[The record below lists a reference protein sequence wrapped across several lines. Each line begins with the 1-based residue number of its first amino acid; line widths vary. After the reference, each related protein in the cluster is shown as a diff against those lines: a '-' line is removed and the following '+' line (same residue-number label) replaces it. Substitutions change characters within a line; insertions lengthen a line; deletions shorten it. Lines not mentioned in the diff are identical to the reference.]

1 MKKILQT
8 MNAIIVSVWHD
19 FFVVVDFIKYT
30 TFFCISDKARL
41 WKKEFE
47 SDEEMHITLTRIITQ
62 FWMKGVLHCVLIFRT
77 QNHLVFYFCRRLR
90 HDLFLLS
97 ILQQNELLQSQKNG
111 TSYYNVNSTF
121 HLNSKRQKTIISTA
135 CKKHTIGF

>member
-1 MKKILQT
+1 MLITLLTVLRKTIVFWMQLMIILSMEIKRTWTWKKYFAD
-8 MNAIIVSVWHD
+8 NECNYSVCLTWL
-19 FFVVVDFIKYT
+19 FVVVDFIKYT

-97 ILQQNELLQSQKNG
+97 ILQLNELLQ
-111 TSYYNVNSTF
+111 
-121 HLNSKRQKTIISTA
+121 
-135 CKKHTIGF
+135 